1 MRLLQLVYKRIPY
14 ICLFV
19 AALFIIAK
27 TGCPIK
33 NILSVQC
40 PTCGM
45 TRAVFSLLKMNLA
58 NYCYFNFMAIPTLLS
73 MFIIKFCAEKFYIK
87 LAYVILLINLIYY
100 LFRTFIFRVI
110 I

>member
-45 TRAVFSLLKMNLA
+45 TRAVFSLLSMNLTG
-58 NYCYFNFMAIPTLLS
+58 YCYYNFMAVPTVLS
-73 MFIIKFCAEKFYIK
+73 IFIIKFCSKKVYVKF
-87 LAYVILLINLIYY
+87 AYVLLLINLIYY
-100 LFRTFIFRVI
+100 FFRTFIFQTVI
-110 I
+110 